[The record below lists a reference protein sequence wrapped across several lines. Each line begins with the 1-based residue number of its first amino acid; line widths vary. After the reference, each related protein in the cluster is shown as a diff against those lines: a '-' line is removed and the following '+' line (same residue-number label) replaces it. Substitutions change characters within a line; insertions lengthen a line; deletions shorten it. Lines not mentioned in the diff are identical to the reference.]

1 MSLFLLGVSY
11 KSAPLPVRE
20 ALAITPDDVTSC
32 AQALL
37 RERGIDEVVILS
49 TCNRTELYVN
59 AQTDR
64 LAHQALVALCT
75 ARLVQSQRSFSE
87 SPTWL
92 IENYCYEKRGMEV
105 VSHLFSV
112 VCSLDSMV
120 LGEAQILGQTKRA
133 FEMAEL
139 HNTCSEVLSRLFK
152 TALSVGKRARSDTA
166 IGSDCV
172 SMSTSMMHIA
182 REHCSA
188 LENASCVVLGAGEM
202 AQLSL
207 RYLLQVPVKTIYVAS
222 RHYAHA
228 KQLVDQLK
236 TELRLSG
243 EGTSDVGTLP
253 EETSDADMV
262 GAYAADTETAAIG
275 AQCTDTETAAIGA
288 QCTDTQTPNVQV
300 TEQSSSNQPLATQPL
315 VSVSSVQS
323 TIPTVLQ
330 AIDFADRYSYIA
342 RSQLVM
348 SMTRASS
355 FVVDAEQ
362 LEMARNAQRT
372 AANAAAFDATN
383 PASHLV
389 HPTAGTDANA
399 TSDAAHHSFAPASHL
414 VLIDAAIPRDID
426 PACASLPGVQLFDT
440 QHVQHVVDAGL
451 SARME
456 AVGAV
461 EKLIEQAQSE
471 FLAWMQERSVTPTIK
486 EMYEKGS
493 VVVDRELKRCI
504 KSFENARGQK
514 LSSDECQLLELYGE
528 AIAKKLLHGPTARLR
543 KEAHTSASFYYTV
556 SARYLF
562 GLDTNPPGS
571 GCPHCAHPTCLE
583 GKGCSRR
590 QNCETLQQVGARSAE
605 GVAR

>member
-1 MSLFLLGVSY
+1 MSLFLLGASY
-11 KSAPLPVRE
+11 KSAPLRVRE
-20 ALAITPDDVTSC
+20 ALAITPDDLTSC

-75 ARLVQSQRSFSE
+75 ARLVQSQHSFSE
-87 SPTWL
+87 SPAWL

-152 TALSVGKRARSDTA
+152 TALSVGKRARSETA

-188 LENASCVVLGAGEM
+188 LEDASCVVLGAGEM

-207 RYLLQVPVKTIYVAS
+207 RYLLQAPVKTIYVAS

-228 KQLVDQLK
+228 QQVVEQLK
-236 TELRLSG
+236 AEMRTSTA
-243 EGTSDVGTLP
+243 GTDGAGTDGA
-253 EETSDADMV
+253 ET
-262 GAYAADTETAAIG
+262 
-275 AQCTDTETAAIGA
+275 Q
-288 QCTDTQTPNVQV
+288 
-300 TEQSSSNQPLATQPL
+300 
-315 VSVSSVQS
+315 QS
-323 TIPTVLQ
+323 TTPTVLQ

-342 RSQLVM
+342 QSQLVM

-362 LEMARNAQRT
+362 LEMARNAHQT
-372 AANAAAFDATN
+372 AEN
-383 PASHLV
+383 P
-389 HPTAGTDANA
+389 
-399 TSDAAHHSFAPASHL
+399 TSDAPL

-583 GKGCSRR
+583 GKGCSKR
-590 QNCETLQQVGARSAE
+590 QNSETLQQVGARSAE

>member
-1 MSLFLLGVSY
+1 MSLFLLGASY
-11 KSAPLPVRE
+11 KSAPLRVRE
-20 ALAITPDDVTSC
+20 ALAITPDDLTSC

-75 ARLVQSQRSFSE
+75 ARLVQSQHSFSE
-87 SPTWL
+87 SPAWL

-152 TALSVGKRARSDTA
+152 TALSVGKRARSETA

-188 LENASCVVLGAGEM
+188 LQDASCVVLGAGEM

-207 RYLLQVPVKTIYVAS
+207 RYLLQAPVKTIYVAS

-228 KQLVDQLK
+228 QQVVEQLK
-236 TELRLSG
+236 AEMRTSAA
-243 EGTSDVGTLP
+243 GTDGAGTDGA
-253 EETSDADMV
+253 ET
-262 GAYAADTETAAIG
+262 
-275 AQCTDTETAAIGA
+275 Q
-288 QCTDTQTPNVQV
+288 
-300 TEQSSSNQPLATQPL
+300 
-315 VSVSSVQS
+315 QS
-323 TIPTVLQ
+323 TTPTVLQ

-362 LEMARNAQRT
+362 LEMARAAQR
-372 AANAAAFDATN
+372 AADTNAASEAARRAADTEHAASDDARANQCDYAFPTSDAEN
-383 PASHLV
+383 P
-389 HPTAGTDANA
+389 
-399 TSDAAHHSFAPASHL
+399 TSDAAL

-514 LSSDECQLLELYGE
+514 LSSDERQLLELYGE

>member
-1 MSLFLLGVSY
+1 MSLFLLGASY

-20 ALAITPDDVTSC
+20 ALAITPDDVAVC
-32 AQALL
+32 AEALL

-152 TALSVGKRARSDTA
+152 TALSVGKRARSETS

-228 KQLVDQLK
+228 KQLVEQLMAEMR
-236 TELRLSG
+236 TSYA
-243 EGTSDVGTLP
+243 GTSD
-253 EETSDADMV
+253 
-262 GAYAADTETAAIG
+262 TETGTG
-275 AQCTDTETAAIGA
+275 AGTANAGTA
-288 QCTDTQTPNVQV
+288 QSATP
-300 TEQSSSNQPLATQPL
+300 TL
-315 VSVSSVQS
+315 
-323 TIPTVLQ
+323 LQ

-348 SMTRASS
+348 SMTRASA

-372 AANAAAFDATN
+372 ADANAASEAVHRAADANAAFDAVIPTSDLNTTFDAAHSTFDN
-383 PASHLV
+383 PRANQRDYAFS
-389 HPTAGTDANA
+389 TSDAENP
-399 TSDAAHHSFAPASHL
+399 TSDAAL

-426 PACASLPGVQLFDT
+426 PACAALPGVQLFDT

-583 GKGCSRR
+583 GKGCSKR

>member
-1 MSLFLLGVSY
+1 MSLFLLGASY
-11 KSAPLPVRE
+11 KSAPLRVRE
-20 ALAITPDDVTSC
+20 ALAITPDDLTSC

-75 ARLVQSQRSFSE
+75 ARLVQSQHSFSE
-87 SPTWL
+87 SPAWL

-152 TALSVGKRARSDTA
+152 TALSVGKRARSETA

-188 LENASCVVLGAGEM
+188 LQDASCVVLGAGEM

-207 RYLLQVPVKTIYVAS
+207 RYLLQAPVKTIYVAS

-228 KQLVDQLK
+228 QQVVEQLK
-236 TELRLSG
+236 AEMRTSTA
-243 EGTSDVGTLP
+243 GTDGAGTDGA
-253 EETSDADMV
+253 ET
-262 GAYAADTETAAIG
+262 
-275 AQCTDTETAAIGA
+275 Q
-288 QCTDTQTPNVQV
+288 
-300 TEQSSSNQPLATQPL
+300 
-315 VSVSSVQS
+315 QS
-323 TIPTVLQ
+323 TTPTVLQ

-342 RSQLVM
+342 QSQLVM

-362 LEMARNAQRT
+362 LEMARNAHHT
-372 AANAAAFDATN
+372 AEN
-383 PASHLV
+383 P
-389 HPTAGTDANA
+389 
-399 TSDAAHHSFAPASHL
+399 TSDAPL

-514 LSSDECQLLELYGE
+514 LSSDERQLLELYGE

>member
-1 MSLFLLGVSY
+1 MSLFLLGASY
-11 KSAPLPVRE
+11 KSAPLRVRE
-20 ALAITPDDVTSC
+20 ALAITPDDLTSC

-75 ARLVQSQRSFSE
+75 ARLVQSQHSFSE
-87 SPTWL
+87 SPAWL

-139 HNTCSEVLSRLFK
+139 HSTCSEVLSRLFK
-152 TALSVGKRARSDTA
+152 TALSVGKRARSETA

-188 LENASCVVLGAGEM
+188 LQDASCVVLGAGEM

-207 RYLLQVPVKTIYVAS
+207 RYLLQAPVKTIYVAS

-228 KQLVDQLK
+228 QQVVEQLK
-236 TELRLSG
+236 AEMRTSAA
-243 EGTSDVGTLP
+243 GTDVAGTDGA
-253 EETSDADMV
+253 ET
-262 GAYAADTETAAIG
+262 
-275 AQCTDTETAAIGA
+275 Q
-288 QCTDTQTPNVQV
+288 
-300 TEQSSSNQPLATQPL
+300 
-315 VSVSSVQS
+315 QS
-323 TIPTVLQ
+323 TTPTVLQ
-330 AIDFADRYSYIA
+330 AIDFADRYSYIVQ
-342 RSQLVM
+342 SQLVM

-362 LEMARNAQRT
+362 LEMARNARHT
-372 AANAAAFDATN
+372 AENPTSNAQ
-383 PASHLV
+383 
-389 HPTAGTDANA
+389 
-399 TSDAAHHSFAPASHL
+399 L

>member
-1 MSLFLLGVSY
+1 MSLFLLGASY
-11 KSAPLPVRE
+11 KSAPLRVRE
-20 ALAITPDDVTSC
+20 ALAITPDDLTSC

-75 ARLVQSQRSFSE
+75 ARLVQSQHSFSE
-87 SPTWL
+87 SPAWL

-152 TALSVGKRARSDTA
+152 TALSVGKRARSETA

-188 LENASCVVLGAGEM
+188 LQDASCVVLGAGEM

-207 RYLLQVPVKTIYVAS
+207 RYLLQAPVKTIYVAS

-228 KQLVDQLK
+228 QQVVEQLK
-236 TELRLSG
+236 AEMRTSAA
-243 EGTSDVGTLP
+243 GTDGAGTDGA
-253 EETSDADMV
+253 ET
-262 GAYAADTETAAIG
+262 
-275 AQCTDTETAAIGA
+275 Q
-288 QCTDTQTPNVQV
+288 
-300 TEQSSSNQPLATQPL
+300 
-315 VSVSSVQS
+315 QS
-323 TIPTVLQ
+323 TTPTVLQ

-342 RSQLVM
+342 QSQLAM

-362 LEMARNAQRT
+362 LEMARNAHH
-372 AANAAAFDATN
+372 AAEN
-383 PASHLV
+383 P
-389 HPTAGTDANA
+389 
-399 TSDAAHHSFAPASHL
+399 TSDTPL

>member
-1 MSLFLLGVSY
+1 MSLFLLGASY

-20 ALAITPDDVTSC
+20 ALAITPYDVTLC
-32 AQALL
+32 AEALL

-75 ARLVQSQRSFSE
+75 ARLVQAKRGFAE
-87 SPTWL
+87 SPAWL

-139 HNTCSEVLSRLFK
+139 HKTCSEVLSRLFK
-152 TALSVGKRARSDTA
+152 TALSVGKRARSETA

-188 LENASCVVLGAGEM
+188 LQDASCVVLGAGEM

-207 RYLLQVPVKTIYVAS
+207 RYLLQAPVKTIYVSS

-228 KQLVDQLK
+228 QQVVEQLK
-236 TELRLSG
+236 AEMRISDAGTPAAGIPDAGTDGSG
-243 EGTSDVGTLP
+243 MADVGT
-253 EETSDADMV
+253 D
-262 GAYAADTETAAIG
+262 GAGTR
-275 AQCTDTETAAIGA
+275 
-288 QCTDTQTPNVQV
+288 
-300 TEQSSSNQPLATQPL
+300 
-315 VSVSSVQS
+315 QS
-323 TIPTVLQ
+323 TTPTVLQ

-342 RSQLVM
+342 QSQLVM

-355 FVVDAEQ
+355 FIIAAEE
-362 LEMARNAQRT
+362 LEMARNAHHT
-372 AANAAAFDATN
+372 AAN
-383 PASHLV
+383 L
-389 HPTAGTDANA
+389 
-399 TSDAAHHSFAPASHL
+399 TSDASL

-461 EKLIEQAQSE
+461 EKLIEEAQSE

-583 GKGCSRR
+583 GKGCSKR

>member
-1 MSLFLLGVSY
+1 MSLFLLGASY

-20 ALAITPDDVTSC
+20 ALAITPDDVTLC
-32 AQALL
+32 AEALL

-75 ARLVQSQRSFSE
+75 ARLVQAKRGFAE
-87 SPTWL
+87 SPAWL

-139 HNTCSEVLSRLFK
+139 HKTCSEVLSRLFK
-152 TALSVGKRARSDTA
+152 TALSVGKRARSETA

-188 LENASCVVLGAGEM
+188 LQDASCVVLGAGEM

-207 RYLLQVPVKTIYVAS
+207 RYLLQAPVKTIYVAS

-228 KQLVDQLK
+228 QQVVEQLK
-236 TELRLSG
+236 ADMRTSAV
-243 EGTSDVGTLP
+243 GTADAEMADAGTDGAGTPTAGMADVGT
-253 EETSDADMV
+253 D
-262 GAYAADTETAAIG
+262 GAGTR
-275 AQCTDTETAAIGA
+275 
-288 QCTDTQTPNVQV
+288 
-300 TEQSSSNQPLATQPL
+300 
-315 VSVSSVQS
+315 QS
-323 TIPTVLQ
+323 TTPTVLQ

-342 RSQLVM
+342 QSQLVM

-355 FVVDAEQ
+355 FIIAAEE
-362 LEMARNAQRT
+362 LEMARTAQRYT
-372 AANAAAFDATN
+372 SDTNAASEIAHLAADAENATPDHATRAYQPGHTFPAFNAEN
-383 PASHLV
+383 P
-389 HPTAGTDANA
+389 
-399 TSDAAHHSFAPASHL
+399 TSDASL

-426 PACASLPGVQLFDT
+426 PACALLPGVQLFDT

-583 GKGCSRR
+583 GKGCSKR

>member
-1 MSLFLLGVSY
+1 MSLFLLGASY

-20 ALAITPDDVTSC
+20 ALAITPDDVTLC
-32 AQALL
+32 AEALL

-75 ARLVQSQRSFSE
+75 ARLVQAKRGFAE
-87 SPTWL
+87 SPAWL

-139 HNTCSEVLSRLFK
+139 HKTCSEVLSRLFK
-152 TALSVGKRARSDTA
+152 TALSVGKRARSETA

-188 LENASCVVLGAGEM
+188 LQDASCVVLGAGEM

-207 RYLLQVPVKTIYVAS
+207 RYLLQAPVKTIYVAS

-228 KQLVDQLK
+228 QQVVEQLK
-236 TELRLSG
+236 AEMLISDA
-243 EGTSDVGTLP
+243 GTPAAGIPDAGTDGAGTPTAGMADVGT
-253 EETSDADMV
+253 D
-262 GAYAADTETAAIG
+262 GAGTR
-275 AQCTDTETAAIGA
+275 
-288 QCTDTQTPNVQV
+288 
-300 TEQSSSNQPLATQPL
+300 
-315 VSVSSVQS
+315 QS
-323 TIPTVLQ
+323 TTPTVLQ

-342 RSQLVM
+342 QSQLVM

-355 FVVDAEQ
+355 FIIAAEE
-362 LEMARNAQRT
+362 LEMARNAHHT
-372 AANAAAFDATN
+372 AEN
-383 PASHLV
+383 P
-389 HPTAGTDANA
+389 
-399 TSDAAHHSFAPASHL
+399 TSDASL

-426 PACASLPGVQLFDT
+426 PACALLPGVQLFDT

-456 AVGAV
+456 SVGAV

-514 LSSDECQLLELYGE
+514 LSSDERQLLELYGE

>member
-1 MSLFLLGVSY
+1 MSLFLLGASY

-20 ALAITPDDVTSC
+20 ALAITPDDLTSC

-75 ARLVQSQRSFSE
+75 ARLVQSQHRFSE
-87 SPTWL
+87 SPAWL

-152 TALSVGKRARSDTA
+152 TALSVGKRARSETA

-188 LENASCVVLGAGEM
+188 LEDASCVVLGAGEM

-207 RYLLQVPVKTIYVAS
+207 RYLLQAPVKTIYVAS

-228 KQLVDQLK
+228 QQVVEQLK
-236 TELRLSG
+236 AEMRTSAA
-243 EGTSDVGTLP
+243 GTDGAGTDGA
-253 EETSDADMV
+253 ET
-262 GAYAADTETAAIG
+262 
-275 AQCTDTETAAIGA
+275 Q
-288 QCTDTQTPNVQV
+288 
-300 TEQSSSNQPLATQPL
+300 
-315 VSVSSVQS
+315 QS
-323 TIPTVLQ
+323 TTPTVLQ
-330 AIDFADRYSYIA
+330 AIDFADRYSYIVQ
-342 RSQLVM
+342 SQLVM

-362 LEMARNAQRT
+362 LEMARNAHHT
-372 AANAAAFDATN
+372 AEN
-383 PASHLV
+383 P
-389 HPTAGTDANA
+389 
-399 TSDAAHHSFAPASHL
+399 TSDAPL

-583 GKGCSRR
+583 GKGCSKR
-590 QNCETLQQVGARSAE
+590 QNSETLQQVGARSAE

>member
-1 MSLFLLGVSY
+1 MSLFLLGASY

-20 ALAITPDDVTSC
+20 ALAITPYDVTLC
-32 AQALL
+32 AEALL

-75 ARLVQSQRSFSE
+75 ARLVQAKRGFAE
-87 SPTWL
+87 SPAWL

-139 HNTCSEVLSRLFK
+139 HKTCSEVLSRLFK
-152 TALSVGKRARSDTA
+152 TALSVGKRARSETA

-188 LENASCVVLGAGEM
+188 LQDASCVVLGAGEM

-207 RYLLQVPVKTIYVAS
+207 RYLLQAPVKTIYVAS

-228 KQLVDQLK
+228 QQVVEQLK
-236 TELRLSG
+236 AEMRISDAGTPAAGIPDAGTDGSG
-243 EGTSDVGTLP
+243 MADVGT
-253 EETSDADMV
+253 D
-262 GAYAADTETAAIG
+262 GAGTR
-275 AQCTDTETAAIGA
+275 
-288 QCTDTQTPNVQV
+288 
-300 TEQSSSNQPLATQPL
+300 
-315 VSVSSVQS
+315 QS
-323 TIPTVLQ
+323 TTPTVLQ

-342 RSQLVM
+342 QSQLVM

-355 FVVDAEQ
+355 FIIAAEE
-362 LEMARNAQRT
+362 LEMARNAHHT
-372 AANAAAFDATN
+372 AAN
-383 PASHLV
+383 L
-389 HPTAGTDANA
+389 
-399 TSDAAHHSFAPASHL
+399 TSDASL

-461 EKLIEQAQSE
+461 EKLIEEAQSE

-583 GKGCSRR
+583 GKGCSKR

>member
-1 MSLFLLGVSY
+1 MSLFLLGASY

-20 ALAITPDDVTSC
+20 ALAITPDDVTLC
-32 AQALL
+32 AEALL

-75 ARLVQSQRSFSE
+75 TRLVQAKRGFAE
-87 SPTWL
+87 LPAWL

-139 HNTCSEVLSRLFK
+139 HKTCSEVLSRLFK
-152 TALSVGKRARSDTA
+152 TALSVGKRARSETA

-188 LENASCVVLGAGEM
+188 LQDASCVVLGAGEM

-207 RYLLQVPVKTIYVAS
+207 RYLLQAPVKTIYVAS

-228 KQLVDQLK
+228 QQVVEQLK
-236 TELRLSG
+236 AEMRISDA
-243 EGTSDVGTLP
+243 GTPAAGIPDAGTDGAGTPTAGMADVGT
-253 EETSDADMV
+253 D
-262 GAYAADTETAAIG
+262 GAGTR
-275 AQCTDTETAAIGA
+275 
-288 QCTDTQTPNVQV
+288 
-300 TEQSSSNQPLATQPL
+300 
-315 VSVSSVQS
+315 QS
-323 TIPTVLQ
+323 TTPTVLQ

-342 RSQLVM
+342 QSQLVM

-355 FVVDAEQ
+355 FIIAAEE
-362 LEMARNAQRT
+362 LEMARNAHHT
-372 AANAAAFDATN
+372 AEN
-383 PASHLV
+383 P
-389 HPTAGTDANA
+389 
-399 TSDAAHHSFAPASHL
+399 TSDDPL

>member
-1 MSLFLLGVSY
+1 MSLFLLGASY

-20 ALAITPDDVTSC
+20 ALAITPDDVTLC
-32 AQALL
+32 AEALL

-75 ARLVQSQRSFSE
+75 ARLVQSKRGFAE
-87 SPTWL
+87 SPAWL

-139 HNTCSEVLSRLFK
+139 HKTCSEVLSRLFK
-152 TALSVGKRARSDTA
+152 TALSVGKRARSETA

-188 LENASCVVLGAGEM
+188 LQDASCVVLGAGEM

-207 RYLLQVPVKTIYVAS
+207 RYLLQAPVKTIYVAS

-228 KQLVDQLK
+228 QQVVEQLK
-236 TELRLSG
+236 ADMRTSAVGTADAEMADAG
-243 EGTSDVGTLP
+243 TDGAGTSTAGMADVGT
-253 EETSDADMV
+253 D
-262 GAYAADTETAAIG
+262 GAGTR
-275 AQCTDTETAAIGA
+275 
-288 QCTDTQTPNVQV
+288 
-300 TEQSSSNQPLATQPL
+300 
-315 VSVSSVQS
+315 QS
-323 TIPTVLQ
+323 TTPTVLQ

-342 RSQLVM
+342 QSQLVM

-355 FVVDAEQ
+355 FIIAAEE
-362 LEMARNAQRT
+362 LEMARNAHHT
-372 AANAAAFDATN
+372 AAN
-383 PASHLV
+383 L
-389 HPTAGTDANA
+389 
-399 TSDAAHHSFAPASHL
+399 TSDASL

-461 EKLIEQAQSE
+461 EKLIEEAQSE

-583 GKGCSRR
+583 GKGCSKR

>member
-1 MSLFLLGVSY
+1 MSLFLLGASY
-11 KSAPLPVRE
+11 KSAPLRVRE
-20 ALAITPDDVTSC
+20 ALAITPDDLTSC

-75 ARLVQSQRSFSE
+75 ARLVQSQHSFSE
-87 SPTWL
+87 SPAWL

-152 TALSVGKRARSDTA
+152 TALSVGKRARSETA

-188 LENASCVVLGAGEM
+188 LEDAPCVVLGAGEM

-207 RYLLQVPVKTIYVAS
+207 RYLLQAPVKTIYVAS

-228 KQLVDQLK
+228 QQVVEQLK
-236 TELRLSG
+236 AEMR
-243 EGTSDVGTLP
+243 
-253 EETSDADMV
+253 TSDA
-262 GAYAADTETAAIG
+262 G
-275 AQCTDTETAAIGA
+275 TDGTGT
-288 QCTDTQTPNVQV
+288 TQ
-300 TEQSSSNQPLATQPL
+300 SAT
-315 VSVSSVQS
+315 
-323 TIPTVLQ
+323 PTVLQ

-342 RSQLVM
+342 QSQLVI

-362 LEMARNAQRT
+362 LQMARNAHHT
-372 AANAAAFDATN
+372 AEN
-383 PASHLV
+383 P
-389 HPTAGTDANA
+389 
-399 TSDAAHHSFAPASHL
+399 TSDASL

-426 PACASLPGVQLFDT
+426 PACASLPGIQLFDT

-514 LSSDECQLLELYGE
+514 LSSDERQLLELYGE

>member
-1 MSLFLLGVSY
+1 MSLFLLGASY
-11 KSAPLPVRE
+11 KSASLRVRE
-20 ALAITPDDVTSC
+20 ALAITPDDLTSC

-75 ARLVQSQRSFSE
+75 ARLVQSQHSFSE
-87 SPTWL
+87 SPAWL

-152 TALSVGKRARSDTA
+152 TALSVGKRARSETA

-188 LENASCVVLGAGEM
+188 LQDASCVVLGAGEM

-207 RYLLQVPVKTIYVAS
+207 RYLLQAPVKTIYVAS

-228 KQLVDQLK
+228 QQVVEQLK
-236 TELRLSG
+236 AEMRTSAA
-243 EGTSDVGTLP
+243 GTDVAGTDGA
-253 EETSDADMV
+253 ET
-262 GAYAADTETAAIG
+262 
-275 AQCTDTETAAIGA
+275 Q
-288 QCTDTQTPNVQV
+288 
-300 TEQSSSNQPLATQPL
+300 
-315 VSVSSVQS
+315 QS
-323 TIPTVLQ
+323 TTPTVLQ

-342 RSQLVM
+342 QSQLVM

-362 LEMARNAQRT
+362 LEMARNAHHT
-372 AANAAAFDATN
+372 AEN
-383 PASHLV
+383 P
-389 HPTAGTDANA
+389 
-399 TSDAAHHSFAPASHL
+399 TSDAQL

-590 QNCETLQQVGARSAE
+590 QNCETLQQEGARSAE

>member
-1 MSLFLLGVSY
+1 MSLFLLGASY

-20 ALAITPDDVTSC
+20 ALAITPDDVTLC
-32 AQALL
+32 AEALL

-75 ARLVQSQRSFSE
+75 ARLVQSKRGFAE
-87 SPTWL
+87 SPAWL

-139 HNTCSEVLSRLFK
+139 HKTCSEVLSRLFK
-152 TALSVGKRARSDTA
+152 TALSVGKRARSETA

-188 LENASCVVLGAGEM
+188 LQDASCVVLGAGEM

-207 RYLLQVPVKTIYVAS
+207 RYLLQAPVKTIYVAS

-228 KQLVDQLK
+228 QQVVEQLK
-236 TELRLSG
+236 ADMRISDA
-243 EGTSDVGTLP
+243 GTPAAGIPDAGTDGAGTPTAGMADVGT
-253 EETSDADMV
+253 D
-262 GAYAADTETAAIG
+262 GAGTR
-275 AQCTDTETAAIGA
+275 
-288 QCTDTQTPNVQV
+288 
-300 TEQSSSNQPLATQPL
+300 
-315 VSVSSVQS
+315 QS
-323 TIPTVLQ
+323 TTPTVLQ

-342 RSQLVM
+342 QSQLVM

-355 FVVDAEQ
+355 FIIAAEE
-362 LEMARNAQRT
+362 LEMARNAHHT
-372 AANAAAFDATN
+372 AAN
-383 PASHLV
+383 L
-389 HPTAGTDANA
+389 
-399 TSDAAHHSFAPASHL
+399 TSDASL

-461 EKLIEQAQSE
+461 EKLIEEAQSE

-583 GKGCSRR
+583 GKGCSKR

>member
-1 MSLFLLGVSY
+1 MSLFLLGASY

-20 ALAITPDDVTSC
+20 ALAITPDDVTLC
-32 AQALL
+32 AEALL

-75 ARLVQSQRSFSE
+75 ARLVQAKRGFAE
-87 SPTWL
+87 SPAWL

-139 HNTCSEVLSRLFK
+139 HKTCSEVLSRLFK
-152 TALSVGKRARSDTA
+152 TALSVGKRARSETA

-188 LENASCVVLGAGEM
+188 LQDASCVVLGAGEM

-207 RYLLQVPVKTIYVAS
+207 RYLLQAPVKTIYVAS

-228 KQLVDQLK
+228 QQVVEQLK
-236 TELRLSG
+236 AEMRISDA
-243 EGTSDVGTLP
+243 GTPAAGIPDAGTDGAGTPTAGMADVGT
-253 EETSDADMV
+253 D
-262 GAYAADTETAAIG
+262 GAGTR
-275 AQCTDTETAAIGA
+275 
-288 QCTDTQTPNVQV
+288 
-300 TEQSSSNQPLATQPL
+300 
-315 VSVSSVQS
+315 QS
-323 TIPTVLQ
+323 TTPTVLQ

-342 RSQLVM
+342 QSQLVM

-355 FVVDAEQ
+355 FIIAAEE
-362 LEMARNAQRT
+362 LEMARNAHHT

-583 GKGCSRR
+583 GKGCSKR
-590 QNCETLQQVGARSAE
+590 QNCETLQQVGVRSAE

>member
-1 MSLFLLGVSY
+1 MSLFLLGASY
-11 KSAPLPVRE
+11 KSAPLRVRE
-20 ALAITPDDVTSC
+20 ALAITPDDLTSC

-75 ARLVQSQRSFSE
+75 ARLVQSQHRFSE
-87 SPTWL
+87 SPAWL

-152 TALSVGKRARSDTA
+152 TALSVGKRARSETA

-188 LENASCVVLGAGEM
+188 LQDASCVVLGAGEM

-207 RYLLQVPVKTIYVAS
+207 RYLLQAPVKTIYVAS

-228 KQLVDQLK
+228 QQVVEQLK
-236 TELRLSG
+236 AEMRISDA
-243 EGTSDVGTLP
+243 GTPATGIPDAGTDGAGTPTAGMADVGT
-253 EETSDADMV
+253 D
-262 GAYAADTETAAIG
+262 GAGTR
-275 AQCTDTETAAIGA
+275 
-288 QCTDTQTPNVQV
+288 
-300 TEQSSSNQPLATQPL
+300 
-315 VSVSSVQS
+315 QS
-323 TIPTVLQ
+323 TTPTVLQ

-342 RSQLVM
+342 QSQLVM

-355 FVVDAEQ
+355 FIIAAEE
-362 LEMARNAQRT
+362 LEMARNAHHT
-372 AANAAAFDATN
+372 AEN
-383 PASHLV
+383 P
-389 HPTAGTDANA
+389 
-399 TSDAAHHSFAPASHL
+399 TSDDPL

-461 EKLIEQAQSE
+461 EKLIEEAQSE

-583 GKGCSRR
+583 GKGCSKR

>member
-1 MSLFLLGVSY
+1 MSLFLLGASY
-11 KSAPLPVRE
+11 KSAPLRVRE
-20 ALAITPDDVTSC
+20 ALAITPDDLTSC

-75 ARLVQSQRSFSE
+75 ARLVQSQHSFSE
-87 SPTWL
+87 SPAWL

-152 TALSVGKRARSDTA
+152 TALSVGKRARSETA

-188 LENASCVVLGAGEM
+188 LQDASCVVLGAGEM
-202 AQLSL
+202 AQLTL
-207 RYLLQVPVKTIYVAS
+207 RYLLQAPVKTIYVAS

-228 KQLVDQLK
+228 QQVVEQLK
-236 TELRLSG
+236 SEMRTSAA
-243 EGTSDVGTLP
+243 GTDGA
-253 EETSDADMV
+253 ETD
-262 GAYAADTETAAIG
+262 GAET
-275 AQCTDTETAAIGA
+275 Q
-288 QCTDTQTPNVQV
+288 
-300 TEQSSSNQPLATQPL
+300 
-315 VSVSSVQS
+315 QS
-323 TIPTVLQ
+323 TTPTVLQ

-342 RSQLVM
+342 QSQLVM

-362 LEMARNAQRT
+362 LEMARNAHHT
-372 AANAAAFDATN
+372 AEN
-383 PASHLV
+383 P
-389 HPTAGTDANA
+389 
-399 TSDAAHHSFAPASHL
+399 TSDAPL

-461 EKLIEQAQSE
+461 EKLIEAAQSE

-514 LSSDECQLLELYGE
+514 LSSDERQLLELYGE

-583 GKGCSRR
+583 GKGCSKR

>member
-1 MSLFLLGVSY
+1 MSLFLLGASY

-20 ALAITPDDVTSC
+20 ALAITPDDVTLC
-32 AQALL
+32 AEALL

-75 ARLVQSQRSFSE
+75 ARLVQAKRGFAE
-87 SPTWL
+87 SPAWL

-139 HNTCSEVLSRLFK
+139 HKTCSEVLSRLFT
-152 TALSVGKRARSDTA
+152 TALSVGKRARSETA

-188 LENASCVVLGAGEM
+188 LQDASCVVLGAGEM

-207 RYLLQVPVKTIYVAS
+207 RYLLQAPVKTIYVAS

-228 KQLVDQLK
+228 QQVVEQLK
-236 TELRLSG
+236 AEMLISDA
-243 EGTSDVGTLP
+243 GTPAAGIPDAGTDGAGTPTAGMADVGT
-253 EETSDADMV
+253 D
-262 GAYAADTETAAIG
+262 GAGTR
-275 AQCTDTETAAIGA
+275 
-288 QCTDTQTPNVQV
+288 
-300 TEQSSSNQPLATQPL
+300 
-315 VSVSSVQS
+315 QS
-323 TIPTVLQ
+323 TTPTVLQ

-342 RSQLVM
+342 QSQLVM

-355 FVVDAEQ
+355 FIIAAEE
-362 LEMARNAQRT
+362 LEMARNAHHT
-372 AANAAAFDATN
+372 AEN
-383 PASHLV
+383 P
-389 HPTAGTDANA
+389 
-399 TSDAAHHSFAPASHL
+399 TSDASL

-426 PACASLPGVQLFDT
+426 PACALLPGVQLFDT

-514 LSSDECQLLELYGE
+514 LSSDERQLLELYGE

>member
-1 MSLFLLGVSY
+1 MSLFLLGASY
-11 KSAPLPVRE
+11 KSAPLSVRE
-20 ALAITPDDVTSC
+20 ALAITPDDVAVC
-32 AQALL
+32 AEALL

-75 ARLVQSQRSFSE
+75 ARLVQAKHRFSE
-87 SPTWL
+87 SPAWL

-139 HNTCSEVLSRLFK
+139 HKTCSEVLSRLFK
-152 TALSVGKRARSDTA
+152 TALSVGKRARSETA

-188 LENASCVVLGAGEM
+188 LQDASCVVLGAGEM

-207 RYLLQVPVKTIYVAS
+207 RYLLQAPVKTIYVAS

-228 KQLVDQLK
+228 QQVVEQLK
-236 TELRLSG
+236 ADMRTSAV
-243 EGTSDVGTLP
+243 GTADAEMADAGTDGAGTPTAGMADVGT
-253 EETSDADMV
+253 D
-262 GAYAADTETAAIG
+262 GAGTR
-275 AQCTDTETAAIGA
+275 
-288 QCTDTQTPNVQV
+288 
-300 TEQSSSNQPLATQPL
+300 
-315 VSVSSVQS
+315 QS
-323 TIPTVLQ
+323 TTPTVLQ

-342 RSQLVM
+342 QSQLVM

-355 FVVDAEQ
+355 FIIAAEE
-362 LEMARNAQRT
+362 LEMARNAHHT
-372 AANAAAFDATN
+372 AAN
-383 PASHLV
+383 L
-389 HPTAGTDANA
+389 
-399 TSDAAHHSFAPASHL
+399 TSDASL

-583 GKGCSRR
+583 GKGCSKR

>member
-1 MSLFLLGVSY
+1 MSLFLLGASY

-20 ALAITPDDVTSC
+20 ALAITPDDVTLC
-32 AQALL
+32 AEALL

-75 ARLVQSQRSFSE
+75 ARLVQSQHSFSE
-87 SPTWL
+87 SLAWL

-152 TALSVGKRARSDTA
+152 TALSVGKRARSETA

-188 LENASCVVLGAGEM
+188 LEDASCVVLGAGEM

-207 RYLLQVPVKTIYVAS
+207 RYLLQAPVKTIYVAS

-228 KQLVDQLK
+228 QQVVEQLK
-236 TELRLSG
+236 AEMRMSAVGTADAETADAGTDGSG
-243 EGTSDVGTLP
+243 MADVGT
-253 EETSDADMV
+253 D
-262 GAYAADTETAAIG
+262 GAGTR
-275 AQCTDTETAAIGA
+275 
-288 QCTDTQTPNVQV
+288 
-300 TEQSSSNQPLATQPL
+300 
-315 VSVSSVQS
+315 QS
-323 TIPTVLQ
+323 TTPTVLQ

-342 RSQLVM
+342 QSQLVM

-355 FVVDAEQ
+355 FIIAAEE
-362 LEMARNAQRT
+362 LEMARNAHHT
-372 AANAAAFDATN
+372 AAN
-383 PASHLV
+383 L
-389 HPTAGTDANA
+389 
-399 TSDAAHHSFAPASHL
+399 TSDASL

-461 EKLIEQAQSE
+461 EKLIEEAQSE

-583 GKGCSRR
+583 GKGCSKR

>member
-1 MSLFLLGVSY
+1 MSLFLLGASY
-11 KSAPLPVRE
+11 KSAPLRVRE
-20 ALAITPDDVTSC
+20 ALAITPDDLTSC

-75 ARLVQSQRSFSE
+75 ARLVQSQHSFSE
-87 SPTWL
+87 SPAWL

-139 HNTCSEVLSRLFK
+139 HSTCSEVLSRLFK
-152 TALSVGKRARSDTA
+152 TALSVGKRARSETA

-188 LENASCVVLGAGEM
+188 LEDASCVVLGAGEM

-207 RYLLQVPVKTIYVAS
+207 RYLLQAPVKTIYVAS

-228 KQLVDQLK
+228 QQVVEQLK
-236 TELRLSG
+236 AEMRTSAA
-243 EGTSDVGTLP
+243 GTDGAGTDGA
-253 EETSDADMV
+253 ET
-262 GAYAADTETAAIG
+262 
-275 AQCTDTETAAIGA
+275 Q
-288 QCTDTQTPNVQV
+288 
-300 TEQSSSNQPLATQPL
+300 
-315 VSVSSVQS
+315 QS
-323 TIPTVLQ
+323 TTPTVLQ

-342 RSQLVM
+342 QSQLVM

-362 LEMARNAQRT
+362 LEMARNARHT
-372 AANAAAFDATN
+372 AEN
-383 PASHLV
+383 P
-389 HPTAGTDANA
+389 
-399 TSDAAHHSFAPASHL
+399 TSDAPL

-514 LSSDECQLLELYGE
+514 LSSDERQLLELYGE

-583 GKGCSRR
+583 GKGCSKR

>member
-1 MSLFLLGVSY
+1 MSLFLLGASY

-20 ALAITPDDVTSC
+20 ALAITPYDVTLC
-32 AQALL
+32 AEALL

-75 ARLVQSQRSFSE
+75 ARLVQAKRGFAE
-87 SPTWL
+87 SPAWL

-139 HNTCSEVLSRLFK
+139 HKTCSEVLSRLFK
-152 TALSVGKRARSDTA
+152 TALSVGKRARSETA

-188 LENASCVVLGAGEM
+188 LQDASCVVLGAGEM

-207 RYLLQVPVKTIYVAS
+207 RYLLQAPVKTIYVAS

-228 KQLVDQLK
+228 QQVVEQLK
-236 TELRLSG
+236 AEMRISDA
-243 EGTSDVGTLP
+243 GTPAAGIPDAGTDGAGTPTAGMADVGT
-253 EETSDADMV
+253 D
-262 GAYAADTETAAIG
+262 GAGTR
-275 AQCTDTETAAIGA
+275 
-288 QCTDTQTPNVQV
+288 
-300 TEQSSSNQPLATQPL
+300 
-315 VSVSSVQS
+315 QS
-323 TIPTVLQ
+323 TTPTVLQ

-342 RSQLVM
+342 QSQLVM

-355 FVVDAEQ
+355 FIIAAEE
-362 LEMARNAQRT
+362 LEMARNAHHT
-372 AANAAAFDATN
+372 AEN
-383 PASHLV
+383 P
-389 HPTAGTDANA
+389 
-399 TSDAAHHSFAPASHL
+399 TSDDPL
-414 VLIDAAIPRDID
+414 LLIDAAIPRDID

-461 EKLIEQAQSE
+461 EKLIEEAQSE

-590 QNCETLQQVGARSAE
+590 QNCETLQQVGAHSAE

>member
-1 MSLFLLGVSY
+1 MSLFLLGASY

-20 ALAITPDDVTSC
+20 ALAITPDDVTLC
-32 AQALL
+32 AEALL

-75 ARLVQSQRSFSE
+75 ARLVQAKRGFAE
-87 SPTWL
+87 SPAWL

-139 HNTCSEVLSRLFK
+139 HKTCSEVLSRLFK
-152 TALSVGKRARSDTA
+152 TALSVGKRARSETA

-188 LENASCVVLGAGEM
+188 LQDASCVVLGAGEM

-207 RYLLQVPVKTIYVAS
+207 RYLLQAPVKTIYVAS

-228 KQLVDQLK
+228 QQVVEQLK
-236 TELRLSG
+236 AEMRISDA
-243 EGTSDVGTLP
+243 GTPATGIPDAGTDGAGTPTAGMADVGT
-253 EETSDADMV
+253 D
-262 GAYAADTETAAIG
+262 GAGTR
-275 AQCTDTETAAIGA
+275 
-288 QCTDTQTPNVQV
+288 
-300 TEQSSSNQPLATQPL
+300 
-315 VSVSSVQS
+315 QS
-323 TIPTVLQ
+323 TTPTVLQ

-342 RSQLVM
+342 QSQLVM

-355 FVVDAEQ
+355 FIIAAEE
-362 LEMARNAQRT
+362 LEMARNAHHT
-372 AANAAAFDATN
+372 AEN
-383 PASHLV
+383 P
-389 HPTAGTDANA
+389 
-399 TSDAAHHSFAPASHL
+399 TSDDPL

-461 EKLIEQAQSE
+461 EKLIEEAQSE

-583 GKGCSRR
+583 GKGCSKR

>member
-1 MSLFLLGVSY
+1 MSLFLLGASY

-20 ALAITPDDVTSC
+20 ALAITPDDLTSC
-32 AQALL
+32 AEALL

-75 ARLVQSQRSFSE
+75 ARLVQTKHGFAE
-87 SPTWL
+87 SPAWL

-105 VSHLFSV
+105 VSHLFNV

-152 TALSVGKRARSDTA
+152 TALSVGKRARSETA

-182 REHCSA
+182 RKHCSD
-188 LENASCVVLGAGEM
+188 LKHASCVVLGAGEM

-207 RYLLQVPVKTIYVAS
+207 RYLLQAPVKTIYVAS

-228 KQLVDQLK
+228 QQVVEQLK
-236 TELRLSG
+236 AEMRTSAV
-243 EGTSDVGTLP
+243 GTIDAEMADAGTDGAGTPTAGMADVGT
-253 EETSDADMV
+253 D
-262 GAYAADTETAAIG
+262 GAGTR
-275 AQCTDTETAAIGA
+275 
-288 QCTDTQTPNVQV
+288 
-300 TEQSSSNQPLATQPL
+300 
-315 VSVSSVQS
+315 QS
-323 TIPTVLQ
+323 TTPTVLQ

-342 RSQLVM
+342 QSQLVM

-355 FVVDAEQ
+355 FIIAAEE
-362 LEMARNAQRT
+362 LEMARNAHHT
-372 AANAAAFDATN
+372 AEN
-383 PASHLV
+383 P
-389 HPTAGTDANA
+389 
-399 TSDAAHHSFAPASHL
+399 TSDDPL

-461 EKLIEQAQSE
+461 EKLIEEAQSE

-583 GKGCSRR
+583 GKGCSKR

>member
-1 MSLFLLGVSY
+1 MSLFLLGASY

-20 ALAITPDDVTSC
+20 ALAITPDDVTLC
-32 AQALL
+32 AEALL

-75 ARLVQSQRSFSE
+75 ARLVQAKRGFAE
-87 SPTWL
+87 SPAWL

-139 HNTCSEVLSRLFK
+139 HKTCSEVLSRLFK
-152 TALSVGKRARSDTA
+152 TALSVGKRARSETA

-188 LENASCVVLGAGEM
+188 LQDASCVVLGAGEM

-207 RYLLQVPVKTIYVAS
+207 RYLLQAPVKTIYVAS

-228 KQLVDQLK
+228 QQVVEQLK
-236 TELRLSG
+236 AEMLISDA
-243 EGTSDVGTLP
+243 GTPAAGIPDAGTDGAGTPTAGMADVGT
-253 EETSDADMV
+253 D
-262 GAYAADTETAAIG
+262 GAGTR
-275 AQCTDTETAAIGA
+275 
-288 QCTDTQTPNVQV
+288 
-300 TEQSSSNQPLATQPL
+300 
-315 VSVSSVQS
+315 QS
-323 TIPTVLQ
+323 TTPTVLQ

-342 RSQLVM
+342 QSQLVM

-355 FVVDAEQ
+355 FIIAAEE
-362 LEMARNAQRT
+362 LEMARNAHHT
-372 AANAAAFDATN
+372 AEN
-383 PASHLV
+383 P
-389 HPTAGTDANA
+389 
-399 TSDAAHHSFAPASHL
+399 TSDASL
-414 VLIDAAIPRDID
+414 VLIDAAIPREID
-426 PACASLPGVQLFDT
+426 PACALLPGVQLFDT

-514 LSSDECQLLELYGE
+514 LSSDERQLLELYGE

>member
-1 MSLFLLGVSY
+1 MSLFLLGASY

-20 ALAITPDDVTSC
+20 ALAITPDDVTLC
-32 AQALL
+32 AEALL

-75 ARLVQSQRSFSE
+75 ARLVQAKRGFAE
-87 SPTWL
+87 SPAWL

-139 HNTCSEVLSRLFK
+139 HKTCSEVLSRLFT
-152 TALSVGKRARSDTA
+152 TALSVGKRARSETA

-188 LENASCVVLGAGEM
+188 LQDASCVVLGAGEM

-207 RYLLQVPVKTIYVAS
+207 RYLLQAPVKTIYVAS

-228 KQLVDQLK
+228 QQVVEQLK
-236 TELRLSG
+236 AEMLISDA
-243 EGTSDVGTLP
+243 GTPAAGIPDAGTDGAGTPTAGMADVGT
-253 EETSDADMV
+253 D
-262 GAYAADTETAAIG
+262 GAGTR
-275 AQCTDTETAAIGA
+275 
-288 QCTDTQTPNVQV
+288 
-300 TEQSSSNQPLATQPL
+300 
-315 VSVSSVQS
+315 QS
-323 TIPTVLQ
+323 TTPTVLQ

-342 RSQLVM
+342 QSQLVM

-355 FVVDAEQ
+355 FIIAAEE

>member
-1 MSLFLLGVSY
+1 MSLFLLGASY
-11 KSAPLPVRE
+11 KSAPLRVRE
-20 ALAITPDDVTSC
+20 ALAITPDDLTSC

-75 ARLVQSQRSFSE
+75 ARLVQSQHRFSE
-87 SPTWL
+87 SPAWL

-152 TALSVGKRARSDTA
+152 TALSVGKRARSETA

-182 REHCSA
+182 REHCGD
-188 LENASCVVLGAGEM
+188 LKHASCVVLGAGEM

-207 RYLLQVPVKTIYVAS
+207 RYLLQAPVKTIYVAS

-228 KQLVDQLK
+228 QQVVEQLK
-236 TELRLSG
+236 AEMR
-243 EGTSDVGTLP
+243 
-253 EETSDADMV
+253 TSDA
-262 GAYAADTETAAIG
+262 ETADAG
-275 AQCTDTETAAIGA
+275 TGTANAGTA
-288 QCTDTQTPNVQV
+288 DAGTVDAGTGTTQ
-300 TEQSSSNQPLATQPL
+300 SAT
-315 VSVSSVQS
+315 
-323 TIPTVLQ
+323 PTVLQ

-362 LEMARNAQRT
+362 LEMARAAQR
-372 AANAAAFDATN
+372 AADTNAASEAARRAADTEHAASDDARANQCDYAFPTSDAEN
-383 PASHLV
+383 P
-389 HPTAGTDANA
+389 
-399 TSDAAHHSFAPASHL
+399 TSDAAL

-461 EKLIEQAQSE
+461 EKLIEAAQSE

-514 LSSDECQLLELYGE
+514 LSSDERQLLELYGE

-583 GKGCSRR
+583 GKGCSKR

>member
-1 MSLFLLGVSY
+1 MSLFLLGASY
-11 KSAPLPVRE
+11 KSAPLRVRE
-20 ALAITPDDVTSC
+20 ALAITPDDLTSC

-75 ARLVQSQRSFSE
+75 ARLVQSQHSFSE
-87 SPTWL
+87 SPAWL

-152 TALSVGKRARSDTA
+152 TALSVGKRARSETA

-188 LENASCVVLGAGEM
+188 LQDASCVVLGAGEM

-207 RYLLQVPVKTIYVAS
+207 RYLLQAPVKTIYVAS

-228 KQLVDQLK
+228 QQVVEQLK
-236 TELRLSG
+236 AEMRTSAA
-243 EGTSDVGTLP
+243 GTDGAGT
-253 EETSDADMV
+253 D
-262 GAYAADTETAAIG
+262 GAG
-275 AQCTDTETAAIGA
+275 
-288 QCTDTQTPNVQV
+288 TQ
-300 TEQSSSNQPLATQPL
+300 
-315 VSVSSVQS
+315 QS
-323 TIPTVLQ
+323 TTPTVLQ

-342 RSQLVM
+342 QSQLVM

-362 LEMARNAQRT
+362 LEMARNAHHT
-372 AANAAAFDATN
+372 AEN
-383 PASHLV
+383 P
-389 HPTAGTDANA
+389 
-399 TSDAAHHSFAPASHL
+399 TSDAPL

-583 GKGCSRR
+583 GKGCSKR

>member
-1 MSLFLLGVSY
+1 MSLFLLGASY
-11 KSAPLPVRE
+11 KSAPLRVRE
-20 ALAITPDDVTSC
+20 ALAITPDDLTSC

-75 ARLVQSQRSFSE
+75 ARLVQSQHGFSE
-87 SPTWL
+87 SPAWL

-139 HNTCSEVLSRLFK
+139 HSTCSEVLSRLFK
-152 TALSVGKRARSDTA
+152 TALSVGKRVRSETA

-188 LENASCVVLGAGEM
+188 LQDASCVVLGAGEM

-207 RYLLQVPVKTIYVAS
+207 RYLLQAPVKTIYVAS

-228 KQLVDQLK
+228 QQVVEQLK
-236 TELRLSG
+236 AEMRTSAA
-243 EGTSDVGTLP
+243 GTDVAGTDGA
-253 EETSDADMV
+253 ET
-262 GAYAADTETAAIG
+262 
-275 AQCTDTETAAIGA
+275 Q
-288 QCTDTQTPNVQV
+288 
-300 TEQSSSNQPLATQPL
+300 
-315 VSVSSVQS
+315 QS
-323 TIPTVLQ
+323 TTPTVLQ

-362 LEMARNAQRT
+362 LEMARNARHT
-372 AANAAAFDATN
+372 AENPTSNAQ
-383 PASHLV
+383 
-389 HPTAGTDANA
+389 
-399 TSDAAHHSFAPASHL
+399 L

-426 PACASLPGVQLFDT
+426 PACASLPGVQLFDP
-440 QHVQHVVDAGL
+440 QPVQHVVDAGL

-583 GKGCSRR
+583 GKGCSKR
-590 QNCETLQQVGARSAE
+590 QNSETLQQVGARSAE

>member
-1 MSLFLLGVSY
+1 MSLFLLGASY
-11 KSAPLPVRE
+11 KSASLRVRE
-20 ALAITPDDVTSC
+20 ALAITPDDLTSC

-75 ARLVQSQRSFSE
+75 ARLVQSQHSFSE
-87 SPTWL
+87 SPAWL

-152 TALSVGKRARSDTA
+152 TALSVGKRARSETA

-182 REHCSA
+182 REHCGA
-188 LENASCVVLGAGEM
+188 LQDASCVVLGAGEM

-207 RYLLQVPVKTIYVAS
+207 RYLLQAPVKTIYVAS

-228 KQLVDQLK
+228 QQVVEQLK
-236 TELRLSG
+236 AEMRTSAA
-243 EGTSDVGTLP
+243 GTDGAGTDGA
-253 EETSDADMV
+253 ET
-262 GAYAADTETAAIG
+262 
-275 AQCTDTETAAIGA
+275 Q
-288 QCTDTQTPNVQV
+288 
-300 TEQSSSNQPLATQPL
+300 
-315 VSVSSVQS
+315 QS
-323 TIPTVLQ
+323 TTPTVLQ

-342 RSQLVM
+342 QSQLVM

-362 LEMARNAQRT
+362 LEMARNAHHT
-372 AANAAAFDATN
+372 AEN
-383 PASHLV
+383 P
-389 HPTAGTDANA
+389 
-399 TSDAAHHSFAPASHL
+399 TSDAQL

-583 GKGCSRR
+583 GKGCSKR
-590 QNCETLQQVGARSAE
+590 QNCETLQQLGARSAE

>member
-1 MSLFLLGVSY
+1 MSLFLLGASY
-11 KSAPLPVRE
+11 KSAPLRVRE
-20 ALAITPDDVTSC
+20 ALAITPDDLTSC

-75 ARLVQSQRSFSE
+75 ARLVQSQHSFSE
-87 SPTWL
+87 SPAWL

-152 TALSVGKRARSDTA
+152 TALSVGKRARSETA

-188 LENASCVVLGAGEM
+188 LQDASCVVLGAGEM

-207 RYLLQVPVKTIYVAS
+207 RYLLQAPVKTIYVAS

-228 KQLVDQLK
+228 QQVVEQLK
-236 TELRLSG
+236 AEMRTSAA
-243 EGTSDVGTLP
+243 GTDGAGTDGA
-253 EETSDADMV
+253 ET
-262 GAYAADTETAAIG
+262 
-275 AQCTDTETAAIGA
+275 Q
-288 QCTDTQTPNVQV
+288 
-300 TEQSSSNQPLATQPL
+300 
-315 VSVSSVQS
+315 QS
-323 TIPTVLQ
+323 TTPTVLQ

-342 RSQLVM
+342 QSQLVM

-362 LEMARNAQRT
+362 LEMARNAHHT
-372 AANAAAFDATN
+372 AEN
-383 PASHLV
+383 P
-389 HPTAGTDANA
+389 
-399 TSDAAHHSFAPASHL
+399 TSDAPL

-514 LSSDECQLLELYGE
+514 LSSDERQLLELYGE

>member
-1 MSLFLLGVSY
+1 MSLFLLGASY

-32 AQALL
+32 AEALL

-75 ARLVQSQRSFSE
+75 ARLVQSQHSFSE
-87 SPTWL
+87 SLAWL

-152 TALSVGKRARSDTA
+152 TALSVGKRARSETA

-188 LENASCVVLGAGEM
+188 LEDASCVVLGAGEM

-207 RYLLQVPVKTIYVAS
+207 RYLLQAPVKTIYVAS

-228 KQLVDQLK
+228 QQVVEQLK
-236 TELRLSG
+236 AEMRMSAVGTADAETADAGTDGSG
-243 EGTSDVGTLP
+243 MADVGT
-253 EETSDADMV
+253 D
-262 GAYAADTETAAIG
+262 GAGTR
-275 AQCTDTETAAIGA
+275 
-288 QCTDTQTPNVQV
+288 
-300 TEQSSSNQPLATQPL
+300 
-315 VSVSSVQS
+315 QS
-323 TIPTVLQ
+323 TTPTVLQ

-342 RSQLVM
+342 QSQLVM

-355 FVVDAEQ
+355 FIIAAEE
-362 LEMARNAQRT
+362 LEMARNAHHT
-372 AANAAAFDATN
+372 AAN
-383 PASHLV
+383 L
-389 HPTAGTDANA
+389 
-399 TSDAAHHSFAPASHL
+399 TSDASL

-461 EKLIEQAQSE
+461 EKLIEEAQSE

-583 GKGCSRR
+583 GKGCSKR

>member
-1 MSLFLLGVSY
+1 MSLFLLGASY
-11 KSAPLPVRE
+11 KSAPLRVRE
-20 ALAITPDDVTSC
+20 ALAITPDDLTSC

-75 ARLVQSQRSFSE
+75 ARLVQSQHSFSE
-87 SPTWL
+87 SPAWL

-152 TALSVGKRARSDTA
+152 TALSVGKRARSETA

-182 REHCSA
+182 REHCGA
-188 LENASCVVLGAGEM
+188 LQDASCVVLGAGEM

-207 RYLLQVPVKTIYVAS
+207 HYLLQAPVKTIYVAS

-228 KQLVDQLK
+228 QQVVEQLK
-236 TELRLSG
+236 AEMRTSAA
-243 EGTSDVGTLP
+243 GTDGAGTDGA
-253 EETSDADMV
+253 ET
-262 GAYAADTETAAIG
+262 
-275 AQCTDTETAAIGA
+275 Q
-288 QCTDTQTPNVQV
+288 
-300 TEQSSSNQPLATQPL
+300 
-315 VSVSSVQS
+315 QS
-323 TIPTVLQ
+323 TTPTVLQ

-342 RSQLVM
+342 QSQLAM

-362 LEMARNAQRT
+362 LEMARNAHH
-372 AANAAAFDATN
+372 AAEN
-383 PASHLV
+383 P
-389 HPTAGTDANA
+389 
-399 TSDAAHHSFAPASHL
+399 TSDTPL

-590 QNCETLQQVGARSAE
+590 QNCETLQQEGARSAE

>member
-1 MSLFLLGVSY
+1 MSLFLLGASY

-20 ALAITPDDVTSC
+20 ALAITPDDVAVC
-32 AQALL
+32 AEALL

-75 ARLVQSQRSFSE
+75 ARLVQAKHRFSE
-87 SPTWL
+87 SPAWL

-105 VSHLFSV
+105 VSHLFNV

-152 TALSVGKRARSDTA
+152 TALSVGKRARSETS

-228 KQLVDQLK
+228 KQLVEQLMAEMR
-236 TELRLSG
+236 TSDA
-243 EGTSDVGTLP
+243 GTADAEMADAGTDGAGTPTAGMADVGT
-253 EETSDADMV
+253 D
-262 GAYAADTETAAIG
+262 GAGTR
-275 AQCTDTETAAIGA
+275 
-288 QCTDTQTPNVQV
+288 
-300 TEQSSSNQPLATQPL
+300 
-315 VSVSSVQS
+315 QS
-323 TIPTVLQ
+323 TTPTVLQ

-461 EKLIEQAQSE
+461 EKLIEEAQSE

-583 GKGCSRR
+583 GKGCSKR

>member
-1 MSLFLLGVSY
+1 MSLFLLGASY

-20 ALAITPDDVTSC
+20 ALAITPDDVTLC
-32 AQALL
+32 AEALL

-75 ARLVQSQRSFSE
+75 ARLVQAKRGFAE
-87 SPTWL
+87 SPAWL

-139 HNTCSEVLSRLFK
+139 HSTCSEVLSRLFK
-152 TALSVGKRARSDTA
+152 TALSVGKRARSETA

-188 LENASCVVLGAGEM
+188 LQDASCVVLGAGEM

-207 RYLLQVPVKTIYVAS
+207 RYLLQAPVKTIYVAS

-228 KQLVDQLK
+228 QQVVEQLK
-236 TELRLSG
+236 AEMRTSAA
-243 EGTSDVGTLP
+243 GTDGAGTDGAGTPTAGMADVGT
-253 EETSDADMV
+253 D
-262 GAYAADTETAAIG
+262 GAGTR
-275 AQCTDTETAAIGA
+275 
-288 QCTDTQTPNVQV
+288 
-300 TEQSSSNQPLATQPL
+300 
-315 VSVSSVQS
+315 QS
-323 TIPTVLQ
+323 TTPTVLQ

-342 RSQLVM
+342 QSQLVM

-355 FVVDAEQ
+355 FIIAAEE
-362 LEMARNAQRT
+362 LEMARNAHHT
-372 AANAAAFDATN
+372 AEN
-383 PASHLV
+383 P
-389 HPTAGTDANA
+389 
-399 TSDAAHHSFAPASHL
+399 TSDDPL
-414 VLIDAAIPRDID
+414 LLIDAAIPRDID

-461 EKLIEQAQSE
+461 EKLIEEAQSE

-590 QNCETLQQVGARSAE
+590 QNCETLQQVGAHSAE

>member
-1 MSLFLLGVSY
+1 MSLFLLGASY

-20 ALAITPDDVTSC
+20 ALAITPDDVTLC
-32 AQALL
+32 AEALL

-75 ARLVQSQRSFSE
+75 ARLVQAKRGFAE
-87 SPTWL
+87 SPAWL

-139 HNTCSEVLSRLFK
+139 HKTCSEVLSRLFK
-152 TALSVGKRARSDTA
+152 TALSVGKRARSETA

-188 LENASCVVLGAGEM
+188 LQDASCVVLGAGEM

-207 RYLLQVPVKTIYVAS
+207 RYLLQAPVKTIYVAS

-228 KQLVDQLK
+228 QQVVEQLK
-236 TELRLSG
+236 AEMRISDA
-243 EGTSDVGTLP
+243 GTPAAGIPDAGTDVAGTPTAGMADVGT
-253 EETSDADMV
+253 D
-262 GAYAADTETAAIG
+262 GAGTR
-275 AQCTDTETAAIGA
+275 
-288 QCTDTQTPNVQV
+288 
-300 TEQSSSNQPLATQPL
+300 
-315 VSVSSVQS
+315 QS
-323 TIPTVLQ
+323 TTPTVLQ

-342 RSQLVM
+342 QSQLVM

-355 FVVDAEQ
+355 FIIAAEE
-362 LEMARNAQRT
+362 LEMARNAHHT
-372 AANAAAFDATN
+372 AEN
-383 PASHLV
+383 P
-389 HPTAGTDANA
+389 
-399 TSDAAHHSFAPASHL
+399 TSDDPL

-583 GKGCSRR
+583 GKGCSKR